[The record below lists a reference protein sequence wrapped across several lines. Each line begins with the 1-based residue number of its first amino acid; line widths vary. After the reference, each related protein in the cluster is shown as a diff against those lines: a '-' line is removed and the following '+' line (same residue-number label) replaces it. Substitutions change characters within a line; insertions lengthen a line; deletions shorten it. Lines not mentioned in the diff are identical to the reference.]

1 MGPMNEKNRENAVRR
16 GFWRAG
22 LHVLRSWLTNR
33 QLAAALIR
41 REIQTRYRGSVLGML
56 WSILSPLVLLLT
68 YTLVFSV
75 FFRNQ
80 WGEGLDWPGSFTVM
94 LFCGM
99 IPFNFFSDVIS
110 RSPMLILG
118 SPNYVKRVSFPVELL
133 PIVSTAAALF
143 NAAIGTGLLLA
154 AVLLL
159 KGSWPVTLP
168 ALLLIWVPLIVFT
181 VGVSLVLAAASVFLR
196 DLQHTVGL
204 LLNVLFFL
212 TPVFYPETLIPER
225 LRFILY
231 INPMAYVAVHSRR
244 IAVLGVWPDLPRLA
258 LFTALC
264 LLLLWLAASWFASV
278 RRRFA
283 DVL

>member
-1 MGPMNEKNRENAVRR
+1 MSENHGENRPGA
-16 GFWRAG
+16 GFWAAG
-22 LHVLRSWLTNR
+22 LHTLRSCFSNR

-41 REIQTRYRGSVLGML
+41 REILTRYRGSVLGML

-75 FFRNQ
+75 FFNNK

-110 RSPMLILG
+110 RSPVLILG

-133 PIVSTAAALF
+133 PIVGTAAALF
-143 NAAIGTGLLLA
+143 NAAISTALLLA
-154 AVLLL
+154 AILLL
-159 KGSWPVTLP
+159 KGSWPATLAAMP
-168 ALLLIWVPLIVFT
+168 LIWLPLIVFT
-181 VGVSLVLAAASVFLR
+181 VAVSLVLAAASVFLR

-212 TPVFYPETLIPER
+212 TPVFYPETLIPVK
-225 LRFILY
+225 LRFLLY
-231 INPMAYVAVHSRR
+231 VNPMAYVAVHSRR
-244 IAVLGVWPDLPRLA
+244 IAVLGVWPDLLRLA
-258 LFTALC
+258 IFTALC
-264 LLLLWLAASWFASV
+264 LLLLWCAASWFASV

>member
-1 MGPMNEKNRENAVRR
+1 MSSHPGEREPRTGYWPGGWRIFNSWTANRR
-16 GFWRAG
+16 
-22 LHVLRSWLTNR
+22 
-33 QLAAALIR
+33 LASALIR
-41 REIQTRYRGSVLGML
+41 RDVLTRYRGSVLGML
-56 WSILSPLVLLLT
+56 WSILSPLLLLLT

-75 FFRNQ
+75 FFRNK
-80 WGEGLDWPGSFTVM
+80 WGEGLDWHGSFTVM

-99 IPFNFFSDVIS
+99 IPFNFFSEVVS

-133 PIVSTAAALF
+133 PIVSTATALF
-143 NAAIGTGLLLA
+143 NAVIGTILLLA
-154 AVLLL
+154 AILLL

-168 ALLLIWVPLIVFT
+168 ALLLIWIPLIVFT
-181 VGVSLVLAAASVFLR
+181 LACSLVLAAASVFLR

-212 TPVFYPETLIPER
+212 TPIFYPETLVPEKW
-225 LRFILY
+225 RFLLY
-231 INPMAYVAVHSRR
+231 LNPMAYVAVHSRR
-244 IAVLGVWPDLPRLA
+244 IAVLGIWPDWSMWA
-258 LFTALC
+258 VFTILC
-264 LLLLWLAASWFASV
+264 LLLLWSATSWFASI

>member
-1 MGPMNEKNRENAVRR
+1 MDSKNQGNSLGP

-22 LHVLRSWLTNR
+22 LRILGSWLSNR
-33 QLAAALIR
+33 QLAKALIR

-75 FFRNQ
+75 FFHNK

-110 RSPMLILG
+110 RSPTLIIG

-143 NAAIGTGLLLA
+143 NAAISTCLLLVA
-154 AVLLL
+154 ILLL

-168 ALLLIWVPLIVFT
+168 AMALIWMPLIVFT
-181 VGVSLVLAAASVFLR
+181 VAVSLVLAAASVFLR

-212 TPVFYPETLIPER
+212 TPVFYPETLIPVK
-225 LRFILY
+225 LRFLLY

-244 IAVLGVWPDLPRLA
+244 IAALGIWPNMPNLA
-258 LFTALC
+258 VFTALC
-264 LLLLWLAASWFASV
+264 LLLLWIAAAWFASV